1 VSWAQVEARWRQ
13 IDGERYSTAGD
24 RFNPPGLDC
33 SGAIIYANRGL
44 IPGLPTV
51 SATVAQWAIRNRL
64 TKPLSRRAPGDLTV
78 WDRYG
83 VPSEGFG
90 NRGHIGQVSSDVNT
104 TWEAASSN
112 GVRRYRLSR
121 LGWQMCVDT
130 GRWLRAGG
138 LPGPIEEEDDLR
150 EDERKWLAEI
160 HSMLAQPSKAGTP
173 RSLLLDIRERL
184 GEVHAGIYDGSK
196 PTIMRTIAQGL
207 DRVWAKLNG

>member
-1 VSWAQVEARWRQ
+1 VSWAAVEARWRQ

-33 SGAIIYANRGL
+33 SGAIIYANRGF

-51 SATVAQWAIRNRL
+51 SATVAQWALANRL
-64 TKPLSRRAPGDLTV
+64 TKPLSRRAPGDLVV

-130 GRWLRAGG
+130 GRWLRVGG
-138 LPGPIEEEDDLR
+138 VADEEFDVDTRQKIDAIYSAIFDGRTRSVLQ
-150 EDERKWLAEI
+150 DHGNQLTEI
-160 HSMLAQPSKAGTP
+160 
-173 RSLLLDIRERL
+173 R
-184 GEVHAGIYDGSK
+184 AGIYDGSK